1 MEIHTESFFLPFK
14 AQKLERHLFLKHPSS
29 RGMARRVRRKKGNP
43 KAAIPTY
50 REEGAKQS
58 RPDTR
63 PALIALLLV
72 ILLIGSGLYFTS
84 MVDEAP
90 SVAYDVEAKLLT
102 NTHNAQPGYDT
113 DFVLIVENRGTIVDT
128 FDVGVKSN
136 DGGFTITV
144 EEDYETITLQQDKK
158 KPILVNVKTSASATG
173 LLYAHLEVRSRGD
186 SSLSVDVRLNVNTD
200 YTFGNL
206 SSIGDSV
213 SVHYA
218 GILARNADLFDSSME
233 YVWDNYEN
241 RKSGVTDSN
250 RHTDTL
256 TADNIGCDSPS
267 THEDCSGN
275 RGMIVGFDTKM
286 VGMYE
291 GQTLSVRIPAKDAY
305 GETGTNELAGED
317 LIFEI
322 VIVSI
327 D

>member
-1 MEIHTESFFLPFK
+1 
-14 AQKLERHLFLKHPSS
+14 
-29 RGMARRVRRKKGNP
+29 MARRVKRKKGNP

-50 REEGAKQS
+50 REEGVKAA

-72 ILLIGSGLYFTS
+72 ILLIGSALYFTS
-84 MVDEAP
+84 MVEETP
-90 SVAYDVEAKLLT
+90 VVEYGVDAKLLT
-102 NTHNAQPGYDT
+102 NNHNTEPGYDT
-113 DFVLIVENRGTIVDT
+113 DFVLIVENTGSITDT
-128 FDVGVKSN
+128 FDIGVKSN
-136 DGGFTITV
+136 DGGFVITI
-144 EEDYETITLQQDKK
+144 EEGYESIILAKNK
-158 KPILVNVKTSASATG
+158 IKPILINVKTSASATG
-173 LLYAHLEVRSRGD
+173 LLYAHLEVRSQGD
-186 SSLSVDVRLNVNTD
+186 ISQKTEIRLDVNTD

-206 SSIGDSV
+206 SSVGNSV

-218 GILARNADLFDSSME
+218 GILAENAELFDSSME
-233 YVWDNYEN
+233 YIWDNYEN

-256 TADNIGCDSPS
+256 SADNIGCDSPS
-267 THEDCSGN
+267 THEDCDGS
-275 RGMIVGFDTKM
+275 RGMIPGFDAKM

-291 GQTLSVRIPAKDAY
+291 GQSLAVRISAKDAY
-305 GETGTNELAGED
+305 GETGTSELTGED

>member
-1 MEIHTESFFLPFK
+1 
-14 AQKLERHLFLKHPSS
+14 
-29 RGMARRVRRKKGNP
+29 MARRVKRKKGNP

-50 REEGAKQS
+50 REEGVKAA

-63 PALIALLLV
+63 PALIALFLV
-72 ILLIGSGLYFTS
+72 ILLIGSALYFTT
-84 MVDEAP
+84 MVEEAP
-90 SVAYDVEAKLLT
+90 SVAYGVEAKLLT

-113 DFVLIVENRGTIVDT
+113 DFVLIIENRGTIVDT

-218 GILARNADLFDSSME
+218 GILAKNADMFDSSME
-233 YVWDNYEN
+233 YVWDNYEY

-267 THEDCSGN
+267 THEDCSGS

>member
-1 MEIHTESFFLPFK
+1 
-14 AQKLERHLFLKHPSS
+14 
-29 RGMARRVRRKKGNP
+29 MARRVRRKKGNP

-50 REEGAKQS
+50 REEGVKAA

-72 ILLIGSGLYFTS
+72 ILLIGSALYFTS
-84 MVDEAP
+84 MVEEAP
-90 SVAYDVEAKLLT
+90 VVEYGVDAKLLT
-102 NTHNAQPGYDT
+102 NNHNTEPGYDT
-113 DFVLIVENRGTIVDT
+113 DFVLIVENTGSITDT
-128 FDVGVKSN
+128 FDIGVKSN
-136 DGGFTITV
+136 DGGFVITI
-144 EEDYETITLQQDKK
+144 EEGYESIILAKNK
-158 KPILVNVKTSASATG
+158 IKPILINVKTSASATG
-173 LLYAHLEVRSRGD
+173 LLYAHLEVRSQGD
-186 SSLSVDVRLNVNTD
+186 ISQKTEIRLDVNTD

-206 SSIGDSV
+206 SSVGNSV

-218 GILARNADLFDSSME
+218 GILAGNAELFDSSME
-233 YVWDNYEN
+233 YIWDNYEN

-256 TADNIGCDSPS
+256 SADNIGCDSPS
-267 THEDCSGN
+267 THEDCDGS
-275 RGMIVGFDTKM
+275 RGMIPGFDAKM

-291 GQTLSVRIPAKDAY
+291 GQSLAVRIPAKDAY
-305 GETGTNELAGED
+305 GETGTSDLTGED

>member
-1 MEIHTESFFLPFK
+1 
-14 AQKLERHLFLKHPSS
+14 
-29 RGMARRVRRKKGNP
+29 MARRVKRKKGNP

-50 REEGAKQS
+50 REEGVKAA

-63 PALIALLLV
+63 PALIALFLV
-72 ILLIGSGLYFTS
+72 ILLIGSALYFTT
-84 MVDEAP
+84 MVEEAP
-90 SVAYDVEAKLLT
+90 SVAYGVEAKLLT

-144 EEDYETITLQQDKK
+144 EEDYETITLTQGKK

-186 SSLSVDVRLNVNTD
+186 SSLSVDVRLDVNTD

-267 THEDCSGN
+267 THEDCTGG